1 MQNKRRYKRF
11 VVDILEINTRLTFAR
26 NVKILNISV
35 GGVSLRVDKQLSIGS
50 DYTLRIEGKGRTLS
64 IKGVVVWCMLS
75 ESLTDPSG
83 NVVPLYKAGIK
94 FTDPGKE
101 KSSEIADFIKAHMK
115 EMSKQIDVAA
125 KKVTRVHLRFLIDD
139 PERAMLD
146 VREECGVKKIGL
158 GGMLIGSEY
167 PLDIENKYAME
178 ITIAEDRAIRFTG
191 RVASCI
197 PVKKGDRWQ
206 YDLGIEFLDLSE
218 RNRGILHEFIRL
230 LDNMH

>member
-35 GGVSLRVDKQLSIGS
+35 GGVSLRVDKQLNIGS
-50 DYTLRIEGKGRTLS
+50 DYTLRIEGKGKTLS
-64 IKGVVVWCMLS
+64 IKGVVVWCLLS

-94 FTDPGKE
+94 FTDTGKE
-101 KSSEIADFIKAHMK
+101 KSNEIADFIKAHVK

-125 KKVTRVHLRFLIDD
+125 MKATRVYLRFLIDD

-146 VREECGVKKIGL
+146 FREQCGVKKIGL

-167 PLDIENKYAME
+167 PLDIENKYSME

-197 PVKKGDRWQ
+197 PVKKGDRER

-218 RNRGILHEFIRL
+218 RNKGILHEFIRL

>member
-64 IKGVVVWCMLS
+64 LKGVVVWCLLS

-94 FTDPGKE
+94 FADAGKE
-101 KSSEIADFIKAHMK
+101 KSGEIADFIKAHMK
-115 EMSKQIDVAA
+115 EISRQIDVAA
-125 KKVTRVHLRFLIDD
+125 MKGTRVHLRFLIED
-139 PERAMLD
+139 PDSAILD
-146 VREECGVKKIGL
+146 VREQCAVKKIGL
-158 GGMLIGSEY
+158 GGMLIGSDH
-167 PLDIENKYAME
+167 PLDIENKYPME

-197 PVKKGDRWQ
+197 PVKEGDRGR
-206 YDLGIEFLDLSE
+206 YDIGIEFLDLSE
-218 RNRGILHEFIRL
+218 RNRGFLYEFIRL
-230 LDNMH
+230 LENMH

>member
-1 MQNKRRYKRF
+1 
-11 VVDILEINTRLTFAR
+11 
-26 NVKILNISV
+26 
-35 GGVSLRVDKQLSIGS
+35 
-50 DYTLRIEGKGRTLS
+50 
-64 IKGVVVWCMLS
+64 
-75 ESLTDPSG
+75 
-83 NVVPLYKAGIK
+83 VVPLYKAGIK
-94 FTDPGKE
+94 FTDTAKE
-101 KSSEIADFIKAHMK
+101 KSNEIADFIKAHVK

-125 KKVTRVHLRFLIDD
+125 MKATRVHLRFLIDD

-146 VREECGVKKIGL
+146 FREQCGVKKIGL

-167 PLDIENKYAME
+167 PLDIENKYSME

-197 PVKKGDRWQ
+197 PVKKGDRER

-218 RNRGILHEFIRL
+218 RNKGILHEFIRL

>member
-1 MQNKRRYKRF
+1 MHNKRRYKRF
-11 VVDILEINTRLTFAR
+11 VVDIMEINTRLTFAR

-35 GGVSLRVDKQLSIGS
+35 GGVSLRADKQLNIGS
-50 DYTLRIEGKGRTLS
+50 NYTLRIEGKGKKLL
-64 IKGVVVWCMLS
+64 IKGVVVWCLLS

-94 FTDPGKE
+94 FADIGKE
-101 KSSEIADFIKAHMK
+101 KSGEIADFIKAHMQ

-125 KKVTRVHLRFLIDD
+125 MKGTRVHLRFLIDD

-146 VREECGVKKIGL
+146 FCEQCGVKKIGL
-158 GGMLIGSEY
+158 GGMLIESEY
-167 PLDIENKYAME
+167 PLVIENTYPME
-178 ITIAEDRAIRFTG
+178 IVIAEDRTIRFTG

-197 PVKKGDRWQ
+197 PVKKGDREW

-218 RNRGILHEFIRL
+218 RNKVILHEFIRL